1 MKPHKG
7 LSKITVIGKSAE
19 HRKLR
24 ILSLG
29 KPPPK
34 KKKSLLNSP
43 ERHEFMLM
51 GSMHGREWITP
62 YAVLYVGWQLV
73 EEYNK
78 GNPKVQNLLQNNQVH
93 LFPFLNPDG
102 YEFTRGS
109 KTQTARLWRKNRRAL
124 CTTSEKC
131 AHGIDLNRNWGVK
144 KKTWGF
150 GATRATSDVYQGKR
164 PFSEPELKAV
174 QSWLKV
180 HAKNLD
186 VFFDVHCCSGE
197 VLPPVYYHDEPVELR
212 VSEKMLYFF
221 FILARMKIWQCV
233 EELHK
238 Q

>member
-1 MKPHKG
+1 MKPFKG
-7 LSKITVIGKSAE
+7 MSKITVIGKSGE
-19 HRKLR
+19 GHRKLR

-29 KPPPK
+29 KPASKKK
-34 KKKSLLNSP
+34 KKKSAP
-43 ERHEFMLM
+43 VEERHEFMLM
-51 GSMHGREWITP
+51 GTMHGREWISA
-62 YAVLYVGWQLV
+62 YAVLYLAWQLV
-73 EEYNK
+73 DGYVSGDEKIE
-78 GNPKVQNLLQNNQVH
+78 LFLDHNQVH

-124 CTTSEKC
+124 CSADNC

-164 PFSEPELKAV
+164 PFSEPELKAIA
-174 QSWLKV
+174 SWLRS

-197 VLPPVYYHDEPVELR
+197 VLPPVYYHDEPEDLIV
-212 VSEKMLYFF
+212 
-221 FILARMKIWQCV
+221 C
-233 EELHK
+233 
-238 Q
+238 